1 MRIKEVQGKIIEDS
15 RGEKTIQVEIKTKF
29 GTFFSSSPSGKS
41 KGKHEKP
48 YYINSIEEDIK
59 KLKDFSLSE
68 IEIEKFSDLIEIETL
83 TRGKIGSNSLFA
95 LESSILKALALENK
109 KDVWQ
114 LINEKA
120 RKFPFPVGNC
130 IGGGLHTSGKK
141 KPDFQEF
148 LIIPETKN
156 FADNVFLM
164 KKAYEIC
171 KSRLNIRKALGKL
184 NDENAF
190 STTLDDEEVL
200 DVLNKTREEL
210 EQETGKKIEIGVDIA
225 ASTFFT
231 GLIYNYKNPVKRLK
245 VKEQENYVKSLI
257 ENFRLGYIEDAF
269 DEENFESFS
278 RLRKE
283 IVKERSCLIVG
294 DDLIVSQLN
303 RLKKALIKRSVN
315 AIIVKPNQVGS
326 LIEIKK
332 LVDLAKKYE
341 LACVMSHRSG
351 ETLDYII
358 ADLAFGFSCD
368 FVKFGILGKEREV
381 KLNRLIEIEK
391 TLGI

>member
-141 KPDFQEF
+141 KPDRYRGLSGHRVLLQ
-148 LIIPETKN
+148 LHC
-156 FADNVFLM
+156 L
-164 KKAYEIC
+164 
-171 KSRLNIRKALGKL
+171 
-184 NDENAF
+184 AF
-190 STTLDDEEVL
+190 
-200 DVLNKTREEL
+200 
-210 EQETGKKIEIGVDIA
+210 
-225 ASTFFT
+225 
-231 GLIYNYKNPVKRLK
+231 
-245 VKEQENYVKSLI
+245 
-257 ENFRLGYIEDAF
+257 
-269 DEENFESFS
+269 
-278 RLRKE
+278 
-283 IVKERSCLIVG
+283 VKER
-294 DDLIVSQLN
+294 
-303 RLKKALIKRSVN
+303 
-315 AIIVKPNQVGS
+315 
-326 LIEIKK
+326 
-332 LVDLAKKYE
+332 
-341 LACVMSHRSG
+341 
-351 ETLDYII
+351 
-358 ADLAFGFSCD
+358 
-368 FVKFGILGKEREV
+368 
-381 KLNRLIEIEK
+381 
-391 TLGI
+391 